1 MLRSKFG
8 NDKRLLLKTS
18 LDKLVQGQT
27 NAAQGQLQYCAC
39 HRDECRL
46 DCDIRVLNDAAFVLS
61 RLSLKTIKVY
71 FQKKRI
77 NSDDNL

>member
-18 LDKLVQGQT
+18 LDKLVQGQM

-39 HRDECRL
+39 HRDEYRL
-46 DCDIRVLNDAAFVLS
+46 DCDIRVLNDAAFILS
-61 RLSLKTIKVY
+61 RLLLKIIKVY
-71 FQKKRI
+71 SQEKRI
-77 NSDDNL
+77 NNDDNI